1 MSLAGQV
8 AIVTGASRG
17 IGEAI
22 AKRLFQEGANLVLVA
37 LRSLEAASKIARELD
52 PSGDRILAC
61 QADVANC
68 QQVTKMVEATLEKFQ
83 RIDILVNNA
92 GVNRDNL
99 LVRISDSDWDLV
111 LNTNLKGTFNCIK
124 AVSRVMLK
132 NRTGKIINIT
142 SVVGLM
148 GNPGQANY
156 CASKAGLVGL
166 TKSAAKEL
174 ASRNITVNAVAP
186 GFIDTEMT
194 RALPEPAKN
203 AMLSLVPLQRVGT
216 PDEVANLVSFLVSD
230 QASYITGQVFQVDGG
245 LHM

>member
-37 LRSLEAASKIARELD
+37 LRSLEAASKIAQELD

-194 RALPEPAKN
+194 RSLPEPAKN